1 MLHNNYFLKA
11 WWGSRGLC
19 YKVTKMQGVS
29 VLDVP
34 LEQEMKLGSNA
45 E

>member
-1 MLHNNYFLKA
+1 MLYNNYFLKA
-11 WWGSRGLC
+11 WWVSRRLS

-34 LEQEMKLGSNA
+34 LEQEMKLASNA

>member
-1 MLHNNYFLKA
+1 MLCNNHFLKA
-11 WWGSRGLC
+11 WWESRGLS

-29 VLDVP
+29 VLDLP